1 MGWSTF
7 AYSQHGDPVIR
18 CHITFNQKRGWRGA
32 RMNLSSKGDYG
43 ALHRTV
49 TDNVPPVSFR
59 GGAHIYLFL
68 LRAVLGALH
77 KGVGDS
83 AKNVTM

>member
-1 MGWSTF
+1 
-7 AYSQHGDPVIR
+7 
-18 CHITFNQKRGWRGA
+18 
-32 RMNLSSKGDYG
+32 MNLSSKGDYG

-49 TDNVPPVSFR
+49 THNVPPVSFR
-59 GGAHIYLFL
+59 GGTHIYLFT